1 MKSKRFTK
9 NRIVSWQAGLIVV
22 LIGLAMVA
30 RLIPHV
36 PNVAPVAAV
45 ALLGGAFLPG
55 FWAVI
60 VPVVAMG
67 ATDYLIGT
75 YEWQVMA
82 AVYGSFVLTVALG
95 KWVGKKRRAGRIVL
109 GSLAGSILFYLL
121 TNWAVWQFG
130 NWYPHTF
137 DGLIQ
142 SYYYA
147 IPFFRNT
154 LFGDLMY
161 ASGLFVMAEATIK
174 LTSYIMFN
182 SEFQIPKKYPI
193 TNS

>member
-1 MKSKRFTK
+1 MKSKRFTE
-9 NRIVSWQAGLIVV
+9 NRIVSWQTGLIVA
-22 LIGLAMVA
+22 LIGLAMAA

-55 FWAVI
+55 FWAVA

-75 YEWQVMA
+75 YEWQVMV

-182 SEFQIPKKYPI
+182 SEFRIPKKYPM